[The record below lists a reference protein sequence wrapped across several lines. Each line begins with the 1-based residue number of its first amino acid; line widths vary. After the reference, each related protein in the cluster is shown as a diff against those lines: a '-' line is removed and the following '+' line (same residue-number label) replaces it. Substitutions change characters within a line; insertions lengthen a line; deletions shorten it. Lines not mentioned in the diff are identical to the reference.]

1 MCAILRLS
9 SGSLFIKG
17 LSMDNAKVEQYI
29 QIAQRYYEQ
38 NQTQDQI
45 AQEMGLSRPSVSR
58 ILQYCKDKNIVQVK
72 VVNPFVD
79 FEDNERLLEQ
89 KYNLRKVLIAK
100 APSDNEMVIMHSIS
114 AMAASYLNESVCN
127 GDVIGVCWGRTLYS
141 IAKLLTPRMVKGVK
155 VVQLKGGVSYSL
167 YNTHAKEILDT
178 FTQKFNALGYYLP
191 LPTFFSDLKT
201 KQIVEKDPFVN
212 DILELGRTAN
222 IAIFTVGAFNADS
235 VIFNMS
241 NISAR
246 QRRVLEREA
255 AGDIVSRLINSSG
268 KICSKELDER
278 TNGIN
283 LDELKAKSQRIL
295 VAGGSD
301 KWPAIKAAL
310 AGEYANILIT
320 DQFTA
325 HYLL

>member
-1 MCAILRLS
+1 
-9 SGSLFIKG
+9 
-17 LSMDNAKVEQYI
+17 MDKAKVEQYI

-45 AQEMGLSRPSVSR
+45 AQDMGLSRPSVSR

-72 VVNPFVD
+72 VVNPFVN
-79 FEDNERLLEQ
+79 FEDSERLLEQ
-89 KYNLRKVLIAK
+89 KYKLRKVLIAK
-100 APSDNEMVIMHSIS
+100 SPSDNDMVIMQSIS
-114 AMAASYLNESVCN
+114 AKAASYLNDSVCN
-127 GDVIGVCWGRTLYS
+127 SDVIGVCWGRTLYT

-235 VIFNMS
+235 VIFNLS

-246 QRRVLEREA
+246 QRRILEREA
-255 AGDIVSRLINSSG
+255 VGDIVSRLINSSG

-310 AGEYANILIT
+310 AGGYANILIT

-325 HYLL
+325 HFLL